1 MPFSLPDYHEDLSVL
16 HLGTE
21 PPHAY
26 FIPYA
31 DRAAAE
37 EGERAY
43 SAYVTDLCG
52 TWQFAYFKSP
62 MAAPDIPAIDF
73 DACETIDV
81 PSVWQNY
88 LDRGY
93 DTPNYT
99 NVNYPFPVDPPYVP
113 RENPTGIYNRY
124 ITVDAARL
132 SGKRPMLVFEG
143 VDSCFY
149 LFVNDRF
156 VGYSQVSHMTSEFD
170 LSDFLVAG
178 RNKITVAVLKWCD
191 GSYLE
196 DQDKYRSS
204 GIFREVYLLYR
215 DRSYIE
221 DIYVRYDVSADRTV
235 ATPRLEI
242 TSKGKVFV
250 TCELYSAEGERLSVT
265 NGTVNGEGTLTLPA
279 VEGVRLWSDEEPYLY
294 RAVITA
300 GEEIIPLRVGFL
312 TLAIERGV
320 ILINGRRVKAKG
332 VNRHDS
338 HPLLG
343 SATPM
348 EHMKRDLMILK
359 AHNVNMIRTSH
370 YPNDPRLP
378 GLCDELGLYL
388 CDEADIE
395 CHGMGIYRQ
404 DAPLIT
410 DPAWTE
416 AFVDRARRMLERDK
430 NHPSILMWSVGN
442 ESGAG
447 LNHQKEVEYFKSRD
461 PMRLV
466 HVEDESRHAA
476 IAGDAIARGEKVL
489 FTPEH
494 YRSYIDLESRMYLAP
509 DEIYKRYMA
518 EGVSELPLFLCEY
531 SHAMG
536 NGPGDLGA
544 YWDMI
549 YTYDRFFGGCV
560 WEYTDHS
567 VAIGDNVYADPHFT
581 YGGDFGDTPNDG
593 CFCVDG
599 LVYPDRRVHTG
610 LLELKQAIKP
620 FALQYGGGV
629 LTVTSRRLFRSLD
642 DLSLSYTVER
652 CGKVIAS
659 GTVGAL
665 DIAPESSREY
675 TLFDIPVFDAVT
687 TLNVSVVQNTAT
699 AWAPI
704 GYEVGSA
711 QFILSDELTYG
722 VGKVGGAVLTETKDA
737 YTVTVG
743 ETVYTVSRES
753 GLVCSI
759 VDHGKALI
767 TEPVTPT
774 LWRAPTDNDRRI
786 RRDWEAQLLD
796 RLTTRL
802 YDLSAATEKDG
813 SVRITATVSM
823 GAASAAPAVRMTLTY
838 TFTADRGLSVVC
850 DARVAEAITYLPRFG
865 FRFRM
870 PEGAED
876 IRYFGYGPMEAYEDK
891 RLAARL
897 GFFRTTATENF
908 EPYVRPQENSAHVGC
923 RFADVTTTVG
933 HGLFFAAESFSLS
946 ASHHSPEQLTRTRH
960 NYELTPERE
969 TTVIIDYRNSGI
981 GSHSCGPALAEP
993 YRIDEKD
1000 IRFTF
1005 SVKPVRTGNILPFRE
1020 YTLA

>member
-31 DRAAAE
+31 SREDALC
-37 EGERAY
+37 GERAY
-43 SAYVTDLCG
+43 SDYLTDLCG
-52 TWQFAYFKSP
+52 TWQFAYYKSP
-62 MAAPDIPAIDF
+62 LCVPDISAIDF
-73 DACETIDV
+73 EAAEDIDV

-88 LDRGY
+88 LGRGY

-99 NVNYPFPVDPPYVP
+99 NVNYPFPVDPPHVP
-113 RENPTGIYNRY
+113 NENPTGIYNRY
-124 ITVDAARL
+124 ITVDAERL

-170 LSDFLVAG
+170 LSGYLAPG

-215 DRSYIE
+215 DREYIE
-221 DIYVRYDVSADRTV
+221 DIYVRYEVSEDRKSV
-235 ATPRLEI
+235 APRVEI

-250 TCELYSAEGERLSVT
+250 TCEVQSPNGERLSVT
-265 NGTVNGEGTLTLPA
+265 NGTVDGEGVLTLPKIENA
-279 VEGVRLWSDEEPYLY
+279 ALWSDECPTLY
-294 RAVITA
+294 RLLITA
-300 GEEIIPLRVGFL
+300 GGEIIPLSVGFMTL
-312 TLAIERGV
+312 TAEGGV
-320 ILINGRRVKAKG
+320 IRINGRAVKAKG

-348 EHMKRDLMILK
+348 EHMRRDLMLLK

-370 YPNDPRLP
+370 YPNDPRFP
-378 GLCDELGLYL
+378 SLCDELGFYL
-388 CDEADIE
+388 CDEADLE
-395 CHGMGIYRQ
+395 THGMGIYRQ
-404 DAPLIT
+404 DAPLTT
-410 DPAWTE
+410 DPVWEE
-416 AFVDRARRMLERDK
+416 AYVDRARRMLERDK
-430 NHPSILMWSVGN
+430 NHPSIIMWSVGN

-447 LNHQKEVEYFKSRD
+447 LNHQKQIEYFKSRD
-461 PMRLV
+461 TLRLV
-466 HVEDESRHAA
+466 HAEDESRHALLA
-476 IAGDAIARGEKVL
+476 EERLAKGESV
-489 FTPEH
+489 TYSPAY
-494 YRSYIDLESRMYLAP
+494 YRSYIDLESRMYPSPADIRRLYL
-509 DEIYKRYMA
+509 DDTR
-518 EGVSELPLFLCEY
+518 SSLPFFLCEY
-531 SHAMG
+531 CHAMG

-544 YWDMI
+544 YWDLI
-549 YTYDRFFGGCV
+549 YSHDRFFGGCV
-560 WEYTDHS
+560 WEFTDHS
-567 VAIGDNVYADPHFT
+567 VAIGDNVYADPHYT
-581 YGGDFGDTPNDG
+581 YGGDFGDVPNDAE
-593 CFCVDG
+593 FCVDG
-599 LVYPDRRVHTG
+599 LVYPDRRPHTG
-610 LLELKQAIKP
+610 FLELKQAIKP
-620 FALQYGGGV
+620 FSLSYGGGV
-629 LTVTSRRLFRSLD
+629 LTVKSRRYFR
-642 DLSLSYTVER
+642 DLSDLTLTYTVER
-652 CGKVIAS
+652 CGRVTAS
-659 GTVGAL
+659 GTLGAL
-665 DIAPESSREY
+665 DIPPEGERDY
-675 TLFDIPVFDAVT
+675 ILFDLPVFDALT

-699 AWAPI
+699 PWAPV

-711 QFILSDELTYG
+711 QFILCDELAYPAG
-722 VGKVGGAVLTETKDA
+722 RVGGGVLTESREA

-753 GLVCSI
+753 GLITSI

-786 RRDWEAQLLD
+786 RHTWTEQCLD
-796 RLTTRL
+796 RLSVHL
-802 YDLSAATEKDG
+802 YGLTAQTDAQGAVVLTAELSL
-813 SVRITATVSM
+813 
-823 GAASAAPAVRMTLTY
+823 GAAPRTPAVRMTLRY
-838 TFTADRGLSVVC
+838 TFTADRGLAFDC
-850 DARVAEAITYLPRFG
+850 QARIAEDITYLPRFG

-870 PEGAED
+870 PEGAEQ

-897 GFFRTTATENF
+897 GYFRTTATENF

-923 RFADVTTTVG
+923 RFADVATAAG
-933 HGLFFAAESFSLS
+933 HGLYFSAESFSLS
-946 ASHHSPEQLTRTRH
+946 ASHISPEQLTRTRH
-960 NYELTPERE
+960 NYELIPERE

-981 GSHSCGPALAEP
+981 GSNSCGPALDEA
-993 YRIDEKD
+993 YRIDEKE
-1000 IRFTF
+1000 ISFRFA
-1005 SVKPVRTGNILPFRE
+1005 VKPVRVGNVCPWRE